1 MEIKRGNRKNL
12 KNADEIL
19 QLQSKMYENQK
30 YLFSQN
36 FINADKLIEEDK
48 KFMKAKQNCYKV
60 LLDYMSGVL
69 EYKHL
74 TASMLEVSME

>member
-1 MEIKRGNRKNL
+1 MPIAFFNIGIASFAFRSFR
-12 KNADEIL
+12 
-19 QLQSKMYENQK
+19 
-30 YLFSQN
+30 
-36 FINADKLIEEDK
+36 NADKLIEEDK

-74 TASMLEVSME
+74 TASMLEVSVE